1 MRIIAHLDMD
11 AFFAA
16 VEERDNPRLRG
27 LPIAVGAD
35 PRQGAGRG
43 VVATAN
49 YKAREYGLRS
59 ALPISQAWRLSE
71 AARRRGR
78 PAVVFL
84 EPRFGRYVEDSEK
97 IVAIVR
103 AHVPQVERAGLD
115 EMYLDL
121 SFAESYEKAAVLSR
135 EIKAEIR
142 ERERLTASIGIGPNK
157 LIAKIASDMKKPDGL
172 TIVREEDAPK
182 FLEPLSIRKI
192 PGIGPKTEIMLNR
205 LGIRTVAEL
214 RGQSL
219 ERLEEL
225 MGKWGRDLYDMARG
239 LDDSPVEE
247 SGEVKSIGEQETFL
261 EDTLDAEFL
270 VSKLKEMATSLERRL
285 TEEGFLGFRTVGLVV
300 RFADFETKSR
310 AFTLKNPIRSADE
323 MFTVSLRL
331 LLPFLDRRMN
341 PRLKKIRLLGLRME
355 KLVKPEASAGQ
366 QPG

>member
-16 VEERDNPRLRG
+16 IEERDTPRLRG

-35 PRQGAGRG
+35 PREGAGRG

-78 PAVVFL
+78 PPVVFL
-84 EPRFGRYVEDSEK
+84 PPRFDRYVEVSEK
-97 IVAIVR
+97 IVSVVR

-115 EMYLDL
+115 EMYLDV
-121 SFAESYEKAAVLSR
+121 SFAGSYGRAADISR
-135 EIKAEIR
+135 KIKADIR
-142 ERERLTASIGIGPNK
+142 ERESLTASVGIGPNK
-157 LIAKIASDMKKPDGL
+157 LIAKIASDMQKPDGL
-172 TIVREEDAPK
+172 TVIRDEDAGK
-182 FLEPLSIRKI
+182 FLEPLSVRKL
-192 PGIGPKTEIMLNR
+192 PGIGPKTEILLNR
-205 LGIRTVAEL
+205 LGIRTVAQL
-214 RGQSL
+214 KTLSL

-225 MGKWGRDLYDMARG
+225 MGKWGSGLYEMARG

-247 SGEVKSIGEQETFL
+247 SGEVKSISEQETFF

-270 VSKLKEMATSLERRL
+270 VSRLREMAASLAGRL
-285 TEEGFLGFRTVGLVV
+285 KEEGFLGFRTVGLVV
-300 RFADFETKSR
+300 RFADFETKSK

-323 MFTVSLRL
+323 MFAVALRL

-341 PRLKKIRLLGLRME
+341 PGLKKIRLLGLRME
-355 KLVKPEASAGQ
+355 KLVKPDAGD
-366 QPG
+366 